1 MFHCVFAISLFLQ
14 TSPDTKE
21 IGEWGRT
28 ITEVYMTWYTFFV
41 TANLLVMGWFYSK
54 DVSNHKPLI
63 PVSLLFLCL
72 DILGAFSTGLVG
84 YYMAKEVPA
93 DFRGLVAWAAGVTA
107 VGATVAR
114 DGLFRIC
121 ARPLD
126 AVQSLLKR
134 HPERV
139 LGRGSVALP
148 ASLLRLLR
156 ALSPQQVACLISA
169 LLRLRYAGQAQPGE
183 SAAEQGAGVAHGSLI
198 DPDRY
203 PDCKELAGGDSRASQ
218 EAFAQLAGFSAD
230 RIAELADALLLA
242 QPQLCATFLLDGGFL
257 HGQVPA
263 QAAARRVFRD
273 IHAVHRESLVVYPG

>member
-1 MFHCVFAISLFLQ
+1 MIGIEICAEGPMFHCVFAISLFLQ

-107 VGATVAR
+107 V
-114 DGLFRIC
+114 
-121 ARPLD
+121 
-126 AVQSLLKR
+126 
-134 HPERV
+134 
-139 LGRGSVALP
+139 
-148 ASLLRLLR
+148 
-156 ALSPQQVACLISA
+156 A
-169 LLRLRYAGQAQPGE
+169 LLGVGFVWVYLIKITLTHHKSPG
-183 SAAEQGAGVAHGSLI
+183 
-198 DPDRY
+198 
-203 PDCKELAGGDSRASQ
+203 RASK
-218 EAFAQLAGFSAD
+218 
-230 RIAELADALLLA
+230 
-242 QPQLCATFLLDGGFL
+242 
-257 HGQVPA
+257 
-263 QAAARRVFRD
+263 
-273 IHAVHRESLVVYPG
+273 